1 MVRGIRR
8 AHMQIGRLLKETWN
22 CKESSLKNMKKW
34 EDDCGEKFLNK
45 LKKNIFMNPEQVYSK
60 SDWTGRKDLLKDIYV

>member
-8 AHMQIGRLLKETWN
+8 AHVEIGRLLKETWN
-22 CKESSLKNMKKW
+22 CKESGLKNMKKW
-34 EDDCGEKFLNK
+34 EDDCCEKFLKK
-45 LKKNIFMNPEQVYSK
+45 LKKNIFMNLEQVYSK

>member
-1 MVRGIRR
+1 ME
-8 AHMQIGRLLKETWN
+8 IGRLLKETWN

-60 SDWTGRKDLLKDIYV
+60 SD

>member
-8 AHMQIGRLLKETWN
+8 AHMEIGRLLKETWN

-45 LKKNIFMNPEQVYSK
+45 LKKKYFHEPRAS
-60 SDWTGRKDLLKDIYV
+60 LF